1 MCLRSKLPEA
11 LMARPDKETR
21 KRLEGNRA
29 PLSLIS
35 DSPRA
40 CSAMVV
46 SAATVVFFLLAVFGY
61 NPQRGMIRRAPQPA

>member
-29 PLSLIS
+29 AKQKLRDEIAAREKRTADPAS
-35 DSPRA
+35 
-40 CSAMVV
+40 
-46 SAATVVFFLLAVFGY
+46 SAA
-61 NPQRGMIRRAPQPA
+61 PRQPVAADSSR

>member
-29 PLSLIS
+29 GQ
-35 DSPRA
+35 A
-40 CSAMVV
+40 K
-46 SAATVVFFLLAVFGY
+46 AARR
-61 NPQRGMIRRAPQPA
+61 NRRA